1 MNTGDTLRRTTLA
14 YATHAIQNRPYTRAV
29 KLNPL
34 ALLEASPR
42 NSLVAALIVTPLWL
56 VFRLLLEPGVFNP
69 LEVFVVFGLSF
80 LSHRAGTILA
90 EHLRPRGPNA
100 LVLAAAL
107 GTLLFTFGIAFLGG
121 ALGLRL
127 GPMTFFIDV
136 LYWGPLL
143 RAAFFP
149 TSRVPEGPETQARE

>member
-1 MNTGDTLRRTTLA
+1 M
-14 YATHAIQNRPYTRAV
+14 

-42 NSLVAALIVTPLWL
+42 HSLVAAVIVTPLWL
-56 VFRLLLEPGVFNP
+56 VFRVLLEPGAFNP
-69 LEVFVVFGLSF
+69 LELLVVFGLSF
-80 LSHRAGTILA
+80 ASHRLGTNLS
-90 EHLRPRGPNA
+90 ERLRPCGPNA
-100 LVLAAAL
+100 LVLAAAV
-107 GTLLFTFGIAFLGG
+107 GTLLFTFGITFLGG

-127 GPMTFFIDV
+127 GPMTFFIDA

-149 TSRVPEGPETQARE
+149 ASQMSDRPETQARE

>member
-1 MNTGDTLRRTTLA
+1 M
-14 YATHAIQNRPYTRAV
+14 

-34 ALLEASPR
+34 ALLEANPR

-56 VFRLLLEPGVFNP
+56 VFRVLLEPGAFNP
-69 LEVFVVFGLSF
+69 LEVMVVFGLSF
-80 LSHRAGTILA
+80 ISHRLGTLLSVR
-90 EHLRPRGPNA
+90 LRPRGPNA

-127 GPMTFFIDV
+127 GPMTFFIDI

-149 TSRVPEGPETQARE
+149 VPRVSGSPETQA